1 MVIDIEE
8 FEAAS
13 ADGERSTTELIVEF
27 LLDNREAA
35 FTRSEIAESID
46 RDANTVGTNL
56 SRLKDRGIVRHR
68 RNHWALTDDDRQL
81 AREIR
86 LSRALSGLESE
97 LGPTITSE
105 TEAAEWDES
114 QPDRPH
120 PSEEETETEANQSD
134 SDVTKE
140 ADS

>member
-8 FEAAS
+8 FETELV
-13 ADGERSTTELIVEF
+13 DEDRSTTELIVEF
-27 LLDNREAA
+27 LLDNREKA
-35 FTRSEIAESID
+35 FTRSEIAERID
-46 RDANTVGTNL
+46 RDPNTVGTNL
-56 SRLKDRGIVRHR
+56 NRLKRRGLVRHR
-68 RNHWALTDDDRQL
+68 QNHWAITDDEQRL

-86 LSRALSGLESE
+86 FSQTLSGLDSE

-105 TEAAEWDES
+105 SEAAEWEES

-120 PSEEETETEANQSD
+120 PSEETTETEASQSD
-134 SDVTKE
+134 SDATKE